1 MFGLQYK
8 KAQKMSF
15 PRTGG
20 RRGVQHNQSVRDVVV
35 PTVWGGAIL
44 AAARL
49 VADADSLKRLGAP
62 PPERFYKNSRAL
74 SF

>member
-1 MFGLQYK
+1 MR
-8 KAQKMSF
+8 F

-20 RRGVQHNQSVRDVVV
+20 RRGVQHNQSVRDVVI

-49 VADADSLKRLGAP
+49 VADADSLERLGGP
-62 PPERFYKNSRAL
+62 PPGEVFMKNTRAL
-74 SF
+74 SFLVSMYIHY